1 MFVMLLDTI
10 LVVYVCR
17 KVASDCSL
25 HDPACFANT
34 WKVLSGCLLTYN
46 TALLCD
52 YVNTDLKIIVL
63 FD

>member
-17 KVASDCSL
+17 KVVSDCSL

-46 TALLCD
+46 TAL
-52 YVNTDLKIIVL
+52 
-63 FD
+63 